1 MTPTAPSFEQLVLQ
15 GFAADLAANPAATV
29 QLAYDDLSD
38 PAYVYPPDAIGLV
51 LDTYPPGP
59 DGSVTITDYTVTDD
73 MSLSDSVIG
82 IQLTIRH
89 PDRLTVKAISSD
101 VFNLFHGRGRGMLGL
116 VTLVSARR
124 TSGTNT
130 GQDSNERQGRIENYY
145 LTVHRPS
152 PNRL

>member
-1 MTPTAPSFEQLVLQ
+1 MTPTEPSFEERVLR

-29 QLAYDDLSD
+29 ALAYDDETD
-38 PAYVYPPDAIGLV
+38 PAYIYAPEAVGLV
-51 LDTYPPGP
+51 LDRYPQGP
-59 DGSVTITDYTVTDD
+59 DGAVTLTDYTVTDD
-73 MSLSDSVIG
+73 LSLSDSVIG

-89 PDRLTVKAISSD
+89 PDRAAVKAIAAD
-101 VFNLFHGRGRGMLGL
+101 VFNLFHGRGRGMLGS

-152 PNRL
+152 ANRL

>member
-1 MTPTAPSFEQLVLQ
+1 MTTEPSFEERVLR
-15 GFAADLAANPAATV
+15 GFAADLAANPDATV
-29 QLAYDDLSD
+29 QLAYDDETD
-38 PAYVYPPDAIGLV
+38 PTYVYPPDAVGIV
-51 LDTYPPGP
+51 LDRWPQSPAAV
-59 DGSVTITDYTVTDD
+59 VTITDYTVEDD

-82 IQLTIRH
+82 VQLTIRH
-89 PDRLTVKAISSD
+89 RDRLAVKAIASD
-101 VFNLFHGRGRGMLGL
+101 VFNLFHGRGRGMLGT

-152 PNRL
+152 ANRL